1 MKLANIVLS
10 IVFFIFAL
18 LQYNDPDPYIW
29 VPIYLLATFLCW
41 QASKKKYP
49 VYLYIIGMLICVVYG
64 AYLFVD
70 KNGVLSW
77 VNDHAAESL
86 VTTMKAEKPWIE
98 ESREFGGLLIVF
110 TALLVNFII
119 FQKNKAGK
127 YLPTSD

>member
-1 MKLANIVLS
+1 MKLANIFLS

-29 VPIYLLATFLCW
+29 VPIYLLATYLCW

-49 VYLYIIGMLICVVYG
+49 AYLYIIGMLICVVYG

-77 VNDHAAESL
+77 ANDHAAESL
-86 VTTMKAEKPWIE
+86 VATMKAEKPWIE